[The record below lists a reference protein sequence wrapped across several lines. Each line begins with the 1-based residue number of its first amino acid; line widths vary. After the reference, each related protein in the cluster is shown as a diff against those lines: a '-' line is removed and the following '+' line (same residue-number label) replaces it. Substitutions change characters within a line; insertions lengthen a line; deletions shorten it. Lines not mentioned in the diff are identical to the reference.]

1 MENRAS
7 VRQTAG
13 MVESETRLRVP
24 LDVYM
29 EQQSESMQ
37 TFHRWMGRLE
47 VASLGIG
54 IAAFIAA
61 VVITINHVNTVPG
74 NAIWAVWF
82 IVPACFISPFG
93 FLLGLHTA
101 ILRACPPIRL
111 NVERKAFLTDRPAVG
126 LGWAMMVGSLVT
138 AAYWG
143 MGAYAFINPDIL
155 DILIPSIV
163 LPLVGLG
170 ILGILGGVGRW
181 LWSRSR

>member
-1 MENRAS
+1 MEKKTS
-7 VRQTAG
+7 VRQAAG
-13 MVESETRLRVP
+13 MVESDTGLSTP

-29 EQQSESMQ
+29 EQQSEAMQ
-37 TFHRWMGRLE
+37 TFHRWMERLE

-54 IAAFIAA
+54 VAAFITA
-61 VVITINHVNTVPG
+61 VVITINHVNKVPG

-101 ILRACPPIRL
+101 ILRACLPIRM
-111 NVERKAFLTDRPAVG
+111 NVERKAFLTGLPAVG
-126 LGWAMMVGSLVT
+126 LGWVMMVGSLVT

-181 LWSRSR
+181 LWHRSR

>member
-1 MENRAS
+1 MEKQAS
-7 VRQTAG
+7 VRQAAG
-13 MVESETRLRVP
+13 TLESDTGLGAP

-37 TFHRWMGRLE
+37 TFHSWMGRLE

-61 VVITINHVNTVPG
+61 VVITINHVNKVPV
-74 NAIWAVWF
+74 NAIWAVSS

-111 NVERKAFLTDRPAVG
+111 NV
-126 LGWAMMVGSLVT
+126 
-138 AAYWG
+138 
-143 MGAYAFINPDIL
+143 
-155 DILIPSIV
+155 
-163 LPLVGLG
+163 
-170 ILGILGGVGRW
+170 
-181 LWSRSR
+181 

>member
-7 VRQTAG
+7 LQQAMGAAKGT
-13 MVESETRLRVP
+13 TNLRTP
-24 LDVYM
+24 LDGYM
-29 EQQSESMQ
+29 EQQPESMQ
-37 TFHRWMGRLE
+37 AFHRWMERLE

-61 VVITINHVNTVPG
+61 VVITINHVNRVPG

-82 IVPACFISPFG
+82 IVPACFISPLG

-101 ILRACPPIRL
+101 ILRACPPIRM
-111 NVERKAFLTDRPAVG
+111 NVERKAFLTGLPAVG
-126 LGWAMMVGSLVT
+126 LGWTLMVGSLVV

-155 DILIPSIV
+155 SILIPSIV
-163 LPLVGLG
+163 LPLVGISILTGLG
-170 ILGILGGVGRW
+170 KW
-181 LWSRSR
+181 LLSRSR

>member
-61 VVITINHVNTVPG
+61 VVITINHINRVPG
-74 NAIWAVWF
+74 NAI
-82 IVPACFISPFG
+82 
-93 FLLGLHTA
+93 
-101 ILRACPPIRL
+101 
-111 NVERKAFLTDRPAVG
+111 
-126 LGWAMMVGSLVT
+126 
-138 AAYWG
+138 
-143 MGAYAFINPDIL
+143 
-155 DILIPSIV
+155 
-163 LPLVGLG
+163 
-170 ILGILGGVGRW
+170 
-181 LWSRSR
+181 